1 MERFYGYKSFFLCLC
16 LRLSPSIACTRLLAQ
31 LLVSSLSRLCGC
43 AMQFYFAAVA
53 IRGIEF
59 MCHADLKFTISR
71 HTFGA

>member
-1 MERFYGYKSFFLCLC
+1 MAISHSFSVSASVSL
-16 LRLSPSIACTRLLAQ
+16 SIACTRLLAQ
-31 LLVSSLSRLCGC
+31 LLVRSLSRLCGC
-43 AMQFYFAAVA
+43 AMQFYFAVVA